1 MALKSFLS
9 NLIQGPSPELVC
21 EPYKQKSLVDFK
33 FSVNFMDFSYV
44 KGYEDETDDV
54 SKDESKKQMKKSG
67 NKTFIECQ
75 ISTTFQKKY
84 FLTFPRFWTAN
95 SKEFHSTTSYL

>member
-21 EPYKQKSLVDFK
+21 EPYKQKGLVDFK
-33 FSVNFMDFSYV
+33 FSVNFMALSYV
-44 KGYEDETDDV
+44 KGYEGETDDV
-54 SKDESKKQMKKSG
+54 SKDKRKKRMKKVG
-67 NKTFIECQ
+67 NKNFTECK